1 MKKALTLVMILGLV
15 SIFAAETVKPAPI
28 TPKKAERTIVIVDK
42 TVINEVVVEK
52 NVVRQVKKEP
62 KKDVNKK

>member
-1 MKKALTLVMILGLV
+1 MMILGLV
-15 SIFAAETVKPAPI
+15 SIFATETVKPGPT